1 MKSPEETQ
9 LSDDLRHIVA
19 DPSCPVDVEAIARR
33 GSWLRRRGFAVRG
46 LAGATVAG
54 VAVAGSLA
62 LTSTASPDTSRA
74 SAARTPAAKTVGPA
88 KAETVAFV
96 EKQIVAAAA
105 SVNDYLVKARLNSSS
120 VGTPSAEVTVWTDPR
135 TGNTM
140 LLEGSG
146 ASRVAYWEHDYFDSR
161 KVLQSDQTQVNYGP
175 QTWWKYDMPGDGPV
189 SGPVPKGPI
198 GGHYV
203 GAAQVKQWL
212 HDGAGT
218 IVGYPFV
225 DGHHTVELSIWDGS
239 VKVYAIFA
247 DVRTYQVVRQIKY
260 FGPASQA
267 PPVIADYQW
276 VRRTPALVRLV
287 NQPVI
292 PAGFT
297 EVAVGD

>member
-9 LSDDLRHIVA
+9 LRDDLRRIVA
-19 DPSCPVDVEAIARR
+19 EPRCLVDVEAIARR
-33 GSWLRRRGFAVRG
+33 GRWLRGRSFALRG
-46 LAGATVAG
+46 LAGASVAC
-54 VAVAGSLA
+54 VAVVGSLA
-62 LTSTASPDTSRA
+62 LTSTASPGTGRA
-74 SAARTPAAKTVGPA
+74 SAARASAARTVGPA
-88 KAETVAFV
+88 KAETVALV
-96 EKQIVAAAA
+96 EKQIAAAA
-105 SVNDYLVKARLNSSS
+105 ANVTDYLVKARLNSSS
-120 VGTPSAEVTVWTDPR
+120 VGTPSGEYTIWTDPR
-135 TGNTM
+135 TGNTL

-161 KVLQSDQTQVNYGP
+161 KVLQADQTQVNYGP
-175 QTWWKYDMPGDGPV
+175 RTWWKYDMPGDGPV

-203 GAAQVKQWL
+203 GPAQVKQWL
-212 HDGAGT
+212 HDGAGK

-239 VKVYAIFA
+239 IEVYAIFA

-267 PPVIADYQW
+267 APIVADYQW
-276 VRRTPALVRLV
+276 VRRSPAMVRLV
-287 NQPVI
+287 NHPVI

-297 EVAVGD
+297 QVAVGS